1 MIQTLNIST
10 SIFALF
16 LTVEIISIALAAAI
30 HKLLADTIAAVVEPF
45 DVFFG
50 ALTGILR
57 KEAEIWKILRITLLI
72 RIFMFNSC
80 NPNVPFYL

>member
-16 LTVEIISIALAAAI
+16 VTVEIISIALAAAI

-50 ALTGILR
+50 ALTSILR
-57 KEAEIWKILRITLLI
+57 KEAEIWKILRIKL
-72 RIFMFNSC
+72 
-80 NPNVPFYL
+80 